1 MKSQNGNILFFRS
14 INDLTTR
21 QQFRVRF
28 TTISL
33 NVKQNKPIL
42 IKGVKWFVFS

>member
-1 MKSQNGNILFFRS
+1 MKSENGDVLSFPS
-14 INDLTTR
+14 INDSATR

-33 NVKQNKPIL
+33 NVTKINPTFNLK
-42 IKGVKWFVFS
+42 VS